1 MNKDYYKTLNINSKA
16 TQDEVK
22 KAFRTLSKQHHPDK
36 GGDEKKF
43 QEISEAYDTLSN
55 VDKRTR
61 YDQHQENPFRHHQR
75 GNGPN
80 MDDIFNQFFNNQHQH
95 QNVRPR
101 RRKGRTLNIPLTVT
115 LDDVYFGSKKTL
127 NYKKRINCS
136 GCAGNGGETLLCPT
150 CKGTGQIQHAV
161 GNAFFRQVRT
171 EVCNTCK
178 GHGKTI
184 TAKCNKCN
192 GHGGTEKMTTIEFS
206 VPTDLVTGQNYTF
219 RGFGDEIG
227 DGEPGD
233 LTVQMVI
240 LRHKDFVTHGLD
252 LVYEPDVSVLDM
264 IMGIKLFVPYFGS
277 ELVFKIPQGTD
288 VNKVLRLPGKGMRG
302 RNDVGDLLIKPKV
315 KMPKELSK
323 EDVEIF
329 GKLKTQSNF
338 IEST

>member
-16 TQDEVK
+16 TQEEVK

-36 GGDEKKF
+36 GGDERKF

-55 VDKRTR
+55 VEKRTR
-61 YDQHQENPFRHHQR
+61 YDQHQQNPFHQHQR
-75 GNGPN
+75 GRGHGPN
-80 MDDIFNQFFNNQHQH
+80 MEDIFNQFFNNEQT
-95 QNVRPR
+95 NNRPR

-127 NYKKRINCS
+127 NYKKRINCG
-136 GCAGNGGETLLCPT
+136 GCGGNGGETLMCPT
-150 CKGTGQIQHAV
+150 CRGTGQIQHAV

-178 GHGKTI
+178 GQGKTL
-184 TAKCNKCN
+184 TSKCNMCL
-192 GHGGTEKMTTIEFS
+192 GAGGSEKMSTIEFS

-240 LRHKDFVTHGLD
+240 LRHKDFKINGLD
-252 LVYEPDVSVLDM
+252 LVYEPQVSVLDM
-264 IMGIKLFVPYFGS
+264 IIGVKLLVPYFGN
-277 ELVFKIPQGTD
+277 ELVLKIPQGTD
-288 VNKVLRLPGKGMRG
+288 MGEVLRLAGKGMKT
-302 RNDVGDLLIKPKV
+302 RNGTGDLLIKPKV
-315 KMPKELSK
+315 NMPKALSN
-323 EDVEIF
+323 EDVEILE
-329 GKLKTQSNF
+329 KLKSQSNF
-338 IEST
+338 RK